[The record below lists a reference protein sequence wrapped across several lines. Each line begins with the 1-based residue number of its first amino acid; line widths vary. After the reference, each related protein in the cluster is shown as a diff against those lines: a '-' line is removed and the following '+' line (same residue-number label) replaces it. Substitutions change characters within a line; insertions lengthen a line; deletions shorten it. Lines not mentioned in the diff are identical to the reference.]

1 MSASAESALSGE
13 QRTLIFWTPH
23 KSRNRKREFV
33 KFLAP
38 PLGGDLV
45 NRHFEIDPGSLD
57 CHLDARELIAC
68 LEAVRCLPAV
78 KRQPCID
85 ALKKLP
91 ALIRVARE
99 PSRISFDS
107 RG

>member
-1 MSASAESALSGE
+1 MGSNEPGFFGLRIRAETG
-13 QRTLIFWTPH
+13 
-23 KSRNRKREFV
+23 KREFV
-33 KFLAP
+33 EFLAP

-45 NRHFEIDPGSLD
+45 NQHFEIDPGSLD

-68 LEAVRCLPAV
+68 LEADRCLPAV

-91 ALIRVARE
+91 AWIRVARE